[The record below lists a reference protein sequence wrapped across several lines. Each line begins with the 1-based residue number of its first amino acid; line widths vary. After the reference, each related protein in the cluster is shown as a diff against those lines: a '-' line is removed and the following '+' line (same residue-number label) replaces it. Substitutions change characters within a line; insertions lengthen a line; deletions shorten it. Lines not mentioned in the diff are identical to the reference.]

1 MGRVSLFM
9 SWHHTKGCLPTCVKD
24 VASLTENGTSKTL
37 ARVLA
42 NSVFPTAWVFEYA
55 YEPETSF
62 YLNQS
67 ALCMSYLERSFNK
80 EGQNVQHEDIAL
92 VKCRG

>member
-1 MGRVSLFM
+1 M
-9 SWHHTKGCLPTCVKD
+9 SWNYTEGCLPTCVKD

-55 YEPETSF
+55 YEPDTSF
-62 YLNQS
+62 YLNQWAHCEKRRHIQTAHS
-67 ALCMSYLERSFNK
+67 RKGKTYSTRTLLLS
-80 EGQNVQHEDIAL
+80 NVGAE
-92 VKCRG
+92 